1 MRELARGKR
10 VRVVALAALVVALA
24 AGVTLGATLRG
35 GGPGATAQTTA
46 TGATPVTVLPANPPT
61 CTAKTLGVSRASN
74 PGLAA
79 DCDTLLAIQSTLR
92 VSGWINYDTPLWW
105 DHSHPLNWSAR
116 SPLKHWR
123 TVTLGGTPQRVIGL
137 DFSDTRESVKVFN
150 ARTRQWAEVQP
161 YTREWTLRGVIPT
174 QLGNLTALETLDLG
188 GSELTGSV
196 PTQLGSLARLR
207 TLDLSNNKLTGELP
221 TELDDLDSL
230 GRARLAG
237 NAFTGCTP
245 AELWRITSHD
255 LDALGLPNCK
265 PPLTYGAPS
274 WTGIVDAPGEHAFF
288 TNRGPAI
295 TYEGLRNDVIQ
306 VVIHKQD
313 AGGAMRDAIYDDVEV
328 GDDFEWREATDCWV
342 RYVVER
348 VLPDPTDM
356 PLKVLAVKRYGYAYT
371 GCSGQVSLTGSR
383 TLTWVPPNIQS
394 PDITVPVRHGPWLL
408 VPPGSHVLEEET
420 YHLPP
425 PLAAAGVSPTCRT
438 NCLDPIETND
448 ITVAQQFPLWQEPEL
463 PAEWFFARGHIG
475 SHASP
480 VYGYRAAYSNAHGR
494 TAVEILVGY
503 VVDKPY
509 QFPAYRGGGIISE
522 LRMIGGKAV
531 WVRYSPA
538 GPNHIDFASTIVDI
552 HDDATGIGYIV
563 FGYDPSLYG
572 DNVDGTISI
581 ARSLLPSESD
591 GHSDR

>member
-1 MRELARGKR
+1 MRARRLRYGMMLA
-10 VRVVALAALVVALA
+10 AALVVALA
-24 AGVTLGATLRG
+24 AGVTLGATLSG

-46 TGATPVTVLPANPPT
+46 TGATPATVLPANPPT

-123 TVTLGGTPQRVIGL
+123 VVTLGGTPQRVIGL

-174 QLGNLTALETLDLG
+174 QLGNLTALEVLDLG
-188 GSELTGSV
+188 GSELTGVV
-196 PTQLGSLARLR
+196 PTQLGSLTRLR
-207 TLDLSNNKLTGELP
+207 TLDLSSNKLTGELP

-237 NAFTGCTP
+237 NAFTGCAP

-255 LDALGLPNCK
+255 LDTLGLPNCK

-328 GDDFEWREATDCWV
+328 GDDFEWREASDCWV

-348 VLPDPTDM
+348 VLPDPTDI
-356 PLKVLAVKRYGYAYT
+356 PLKVLAVRRYGYAYT

-408 VPPGSHVLEEET
+408 VPNDWEKGIEERVTLPAPSLQTEEGSTWRVSFDPAEVRKHPLWRQPIIPASWELVFAEKGTEGTGKYGYRET
-420 YHLPP
+420 YHNEHGYY
-425 PLAAAGVSPTCRT
+425 AASVIIRYLEQSSI
-438 NCLDPIETND
+438 PIIAPIN
-448 ITVAQQFPLWQEPEL
+448 
-463 PAEWFFARGHIG
+463 
-475 SHASP
+475 
-480 VYGYRAAYSNAHGR
+480 
-494 TAVEILVGY
+494 
-503 VVDKPY
+503 VVIDM
-509 QFPAYRGGGIISE
+509 RIID
-522 LRMIGGKAV
+522 G
-531 WVRYSPA
+531 SPA
-538 GPNHIDFASTIVDI
+538 IMWYHPQESSIKSVRIFDLRSKVE
-552 HDDATGIGYIV
+552 YIV
-563 FGYDPSLYG
+563 VGG
-572 DNVDGTISI
+572 DRTLQHGTIDEVIAIAIGTISNG
-581 ARSLLPSESD
+581 AEES
-591 GHSDR
+591 SP

>member
-10 VRVVALAALVVALA
+10 VRVVALTALVVALA

-46 TGATPVTVLPANPPT
+46 TAATPATVLPANPPT

-105 DHSHPLNWSAR
+105 DHSYPLNWSAR

-137 DFSDTRESVKVFN
+137 DFSDTRDSVKVFN

-161 YTREWTLRGVIPT
+161 FTREWTLRGVIPT

-221 TELDDLDSL
+221 IELDDLDSL

-237 NAFTGCTP
+237 NAFTRCAP

-255 LDALGLPNCK
+255 LDTLGLPNCK
-265 PPLTYGAPS
+265 PALTYGAPS

-288 TNRGPAI
+288 TNRGPAL

-328 GDDFEWREATDCWV
+328 GDDFEWREASDCWV

-348 VLPDPTDM
+348 VLPDPTDI
-356 PLKVLAVKRYGYAYT
+356 PLKVLAVRRYGYAYT

-408 VPPGSHVLEEET
+408 VPDDWDGEVETKTRITKQPLGSTSVGQDTIHWDQV
-420 YHLPP
+420 
-425 PLAAAGVSPTCRT
+425 VS
-438 NCLDPIETND
+438 ES
-448 ITVAQQFPLWQEPEL
+448 VAIVQQHPFWVEPEL
-463 PAEWFFARGHIG
+463 PAGLSL
-475 SHASP
+475 SHAAVGWEGIDGYSAIYSHP
-480 VYGYRAAYSNAHGR
+480 MFGYG
-494 TAVEILVGY
+494 VEIHVTRPIFEPAIANENSGSRNFSLFDG
-503 VVDKPY
+503 KPVMSY
-509 QFPAYRGGGIISE
+509 YSPSSGSTVYAEVQIFDSE
-522 LRMIGGKAV
+522 LSIEYLVIG
-531 WVRYSPA
+531 
-538 GPNHIDFASTIVDI
+538 I
-552 HDDATGIGYIV
+552 HPEFSKNKGQ
-563 FGYDPSLYG
+563 
-572 DNVDGTISI
+572 
-581 ARSLLPSESD
+581 SLLNIAKELVK
-591 GHSDR
+591 GR

>member
-10 VRVVALAALVVALA
+10 VRVVTLAALVVALA

-46 TGATPVTVLPANPPT
+46 TSATPATVLPANPPT

-92 VSGWINYDTPLWW
+92 VSGWINYDTPSWW
-105 DHSHPLNWSAR
+105 DHSHPLNWFAR

-161 YTREWTLRGVIPT
+161 FTREWTLRGVIPT

-188 GSELTGSV
+188 GSELTGAV
-196 PTQLGSLARLR
+196 PTQLGSLTRLR
-207 TLDLSNNKLTGELP
+207 TLDLANNKLTGELP
-221 TELDDLDSL
+221 KELDDLDSL

-237 NAFTGCTP
+237 NAFTGCAP

-255 LDALGLPNCK
+255 LDTLGLPNCK

-328 GDDFEWREATDCWV
+328 GDDFEWREASDCWV

-348 VLPDPTDM
+348 VLPDPTDL

-394 PDITVPVRHGPWLL
+394 PDITVPVRHGIWLL
-408 VPPGSHVLEEET
+408 
-420 YHLPP
+420 LPP
-425 PLAAAGVSPTCRT
+425 AYWNRADWDGVDGVYEERVSLSGSSQATGANQPDVSTALTAVQQHSLWRTPDLPTGWRLSRGT
-438 NCLDPIETND
+438 IGYDGLD
-448 ITVAQQFPLWQEPEL
+448 
-463 PAEWFFARGHIG
+463 
-475 SHASP
+475 
-480 VYGYRAAYSNAHGR
+480 GYQAIYSNERGGIGAEIYVYRPHVQPQEIRVTSAR
-494 TAVEILVGY
+494 TSSVAETRIVNDRQAIVKYSPSGSTAQETTVWMFDDMTGISY
-503 VVDKPY
+503 VVVGLDGTL
-509 QFPAYRGGGIISE
+509 RGMPEDIISIT
-522 LRMIGGKAV
+522 R
-531 WVRYSPA
+531 S
-538 GPNHIDFASTIVDI
+538 
-552 HDDATGIGYIV
+552 
-563 FGYDPSLYG
+563 
-572 DNVDGTISI
+572 IS
-581 ARSLLPSESD
+581 RGED
-591 GHSDR
+591 Q

>member
-46 TGATPVTVLPANPPT
+46 TGATPATVLPANPPT

-105 DHSHPLNWSAR
+105 DHSYVLNWSAR

-161 YTREWTLRGVIPT
+161 FTREWTLRGVIPT

-237 NAFTGCTP
+237 NAFTGCAP

-255 LDALGLPNCK
+255 LDTLGLPNCK

-348 VLPDPTDM
+348 VLPDPTDI
-356 PLKVLAVKRYGYAYT
+356 PLKVLAVRRYGYAYT

-383 TLTWVPPNIQS
+383 TLTWVPPNIRG
-394 PDITVPVRHGPWLL
+394 PDITMPVRHGPVLL
-408 VPPGSHVLEEET
+408 IPTNWKGSTEEPVPLNPQAV
-420 YHLPP
+420 
-425 PLAAAGVSPTCRT
+425 GVTPQSPSSLRT
-438 NCLDPIETND
+438 TSMSEARTI
-448 ITVAQQFPLWQEPEL
+448 PLWKDVEL
-463 PAEWFFARGHIG
+463 PASDWWFGDARVGTYDSPPYGHGFTASYGNERGYIAFHVTVGHMMEIPGHDVAHYPGDIAIQEARLIDGHPSLVRFDPSGENYLAPTKVLIFDEGNRIVYEARGYSGELIG
-475 SHASP
+475 RNIEP
-480 VYGYRAAYSNAHGR
+480 LI
-494 TAVEILVGY
+494 EIT
-503 VVDKPY
+503 
-509 QFPAYRGGGIISE
+509 R
-522 LRMIGGKAV
+522 
-531 WVRYSPA
+531 
-538 GPNHIDFASTIVDI
+538 
-552 HDDATGIGYIV
+552 
-563 FGYDPSLYG
+563 SLYRE
-572 DNVDGTISI
+572 D
-581 ARSLLPSESD
+581 EE
-591 GHSDR
+591 